1 MRLTRRI
8 VVGLTVVLALSGLT
22 AASAQAQHQDTIL
35 NRVLRHNSYTGEF
48 DTLIAAVLCADP
60 ALIDV
65 LDGGADLTV
74 FLPTDYAFSQ
84 IGLDPQNVCEIDEET
99 LTDIL
104 LYHATPGY
112 RTLQSLTKARFVPM
126 ANGLDTVASTS
137 YYRYKNRWYPQ
148 FFINE
153 AQILNHAVP
162 VYRGRIFV
170 INGVLLP
177 FTPTN

>member
-8 VVGLTVVLALSGLT
+8 VVGLTVMVALSGLT
-22 AASAQAQHQDTIL
+22 AASAQAQYQDTIL
-35 NRVLRHNSYTGEF
+35 NRVLRYNSYTGEF

-74 FLPTDYAFSQ
+74 FLPTDYAFSR
-84 IGLDPQNVCEIDEET
+84 IGLNPQNVCEIDEET

-112 RTLQSLTKARFVPM
+112 RSLQSLTQARFVPM
-126 ANGLDTVASTS
+126 ANGLDTVV
-137 YYRYKNRWYPQ
+137 Q
-148 FFINE
+148 HE
-153 AQILNHAVP
+153 
-162 VYRGRIFV
+162 
-170 INGVLLP
+170 LLP
-177 FTPTN
+177 IPEPLVSSFLHQPGPDLEPCGRGLPRLHLRDQ